1 MRTHAHRHTRT
12 RAHARTHA
20 RARTR
25 ARARRGG
32 RAGGC
37 APAPDGVALT
47 RAAAEHVRDADD
59 DEQRTY
65 AAASDPRALHA
76 SCGGTGEKW
85 VLAKFLRAAP
95 LSAGDRAEL

>member
-1 MRTHAHRHTRT
+1 MR
-12 RAHARTHA
+12 
-20 RARTR
+20 
-25 ARARRGG
+25 RRGG
-32 RAGGC
+32 GAHWLE
-37 APAPDGVALT
+37 P
-47 RAAAEHVRDADD
+47 H